1 MPDYKQNNK
10 FNSYTNL
17 QKDILDLEK
26 KYFDIPFNLGNNF
39 FTNTKEIKDY
49 IDHFPAYLKKPN
61 KIFQQYFKFYQP

>member
-26 KYFDIPFNLGNNF
+26 KYFDILYQIFSQVTFENELKAIMSDINTNWSKIHSFMYGMLGW
-39 FTNTKEIKDY
+39 I
-49 IDHFPAYLKKPN
+49 
-61 KIFQQYFKFYQP
+61 